1 MFKIFSKRNKS
12 LLFELVR
19 TDFKLRYQDSIL
31 GYLWT
36 LVKPMMM
43 FAILY
48 IVFVKFFRIGAD
60 FPNFSLYLLLGIVIF
75 SFFQEATMQGLTSIV
90 VRGDLLR
97 KISLPKYVIVISG
110 TISSLINFLLNL
122 LVVILFCIISGVHFR
137 TSIFLIPINIL
148 ELYIIITGLSFFLSA
163 IYVRFRDLGYI
174 WEIIMQAMIYL
185 VPIMY
190 PMSMVENFSPTVA
203 RIILLNPLAQV
214 TQDIRYNLIS
224 DHTATIWN
232 TISNPVYHIIPLV
245 LVVLL
250 VFFASNYFK
259 KSSKKFA
266 EII

>member
-1 MFKIFSKRNKS
+1 MFKIFSKRNRS
-12 LLFELVR
+12 LLTELVR
-19 TDFKLRYQDSIL
+19 TDFRLRYQDSIL

-48 IVFVKFFRIGAD
+48 IVFVKFFRVGAD
-60 FPNFSLYLLLGIVIF
+60 FPNFAVYLLLGIVIF

-97 KISLPKYVIVISG
+97 KISLPKYIIVISG

-122 LVVILFCIISGVHFR
+122 IVVILFAVVSGVHFR
-137 TSIFLIPINIL
+137 ATILLLPINIL
-148 ELYIIITGLSFFLSA
+148 ELYIIIAGMSFFLSA
-163 IYVRFRDLGYI
+163 VYVRFRDLGYI
-174 WEIIMQAMIYL
+174 WEIILQAMMYL

-190 PMSMVENFSPTVA
+190 PMSMVEDFSPLVA
-203 RIILLNPLAQV
+203 RVILLNPLAQV
-214 TQDIRYNLIS
+214 TQDIRYNLITDRTETVWS
-224 DHTATIWN
+224 TV
-232 TISNPVYHIIPLV
+232 SNPVYCAIPLI
-245 LVVLL
+245 LL
-250 VFFASNYFK
+250 GLLLYCSSQYFK